1 MSVAMMSA
9 DVDTEAVKAVAAA
22 VSSTKCLLF
31 LGAGVHSAPP
41 EGSPYAYPDE
51 ARPPLGSALSELL
64 AESCGLVNEYPNES
78 HKNLGRVSL
87 FYETLKSRK
96 ELVDAIRTAVH
107 TGKRP
112 SPILHALAEL
122 DFPLV
127 ITTNYDKLFERA
139 LVVAD
144 KDPQLS
150 VYSKSGVEPTVNYEP
165 TCREPLLL
173 KIHGDVDHQESIVV
187 TDEDYIHFI
196 LRMGDID
203 PFKPAS
209 LSVRAHLLSWPTL
222 FVGYSLL
229 DYNLR
234 LLFQTLRWHVDL
246 SRIPSMYSVDAY
258 ADPLIVEVLEHQRRY
273 VKFIVQDVWT
283 FVPALYRAIQ
293 GKEMP
298 DYRG

>member
-1 MSVAMMSA
+1 M
-9 DVDTEAVKAVAAA
+9 
-22 VSSTKCLLF
+22 
-31 LGAGVHSAPP
+31 
-41 EGSPYAYPDE
+41 
-51 ARPPLGSALSELL
+51 LSEHL
-64 AESCGLVNEYPNES
+64 AAKCGLEEKYPGES
-78 HKNLGRVSL
+78 HRNLGRVSL

-96 ELVDAIRTAVH
+96 DLVDEIRAAVH
-107 TGKRP
+107 ADKRP
-112 SPILHALAEL
+112 SPVLHALAEL

-139 LVVAD
+139 LVQVG

-150 VYSKSGVEPTVNYEP
+150 VYSKSGAEPTVDYEP
-165 TCREPLLL
+165 KGDRPVVV
-173 KIHGDVDHQESIVV
+173 KIHGDVEHQESIVV
-187 TDEDYIHFI
+187 TDEDYIHFV

-209 LSVRAHLLSWPTL
+209 LSVRFHLLTWPTL
-222 FVGYSLL
+222 FLGYSLL

-246 SRIPSMYSVDAY
+246 SRIPNMYSVDPC

-273 VKFIVQDVWT
+273 VKFIVEDVWT
-283 FVPALYRAIQ
+283 FVPALYRTVV

>member
-1 MSVAMMSA
+1 MFS
-9 DVDTEAVKAVAAA
+9 DLDPEAVKAVATPVADG
-22 VSSTKCLLF
+22 KCLLF

-41 EGSPYAYPDE
+41 EGSAYTYPDDV
-51 ARPPLGSALSELL
+51 RPPLGSTLSESL
-64 AESCGLVNEYPNES
+64 AEKCGLASKYPNES
-78 HKNLGRVSL
+78 QRNLGRVSL

-96 ELVDAIRTAVH
+96 ELVDEIRDAVQ

-139 LVVAD
+139 LVLSD
-144 KDPQLS
+144 KEPQLT
-150 VYSKSGVEPTVNYEP
+150 VYSKSGAEPTVNYEP
-165 TCREPLLL
+165 TSKEPLLL

-196 LRMGDID
+196 LRMGDLD

-209 LSVRAHLLSWPTL
+209 LSVRSHLLTWPTL

-234 LLFQTLRWHVDL
+234 LLFQTLRWKVDL
-246 SRIPSMYSVDAY
+246 SMIPSMYSVDPY
-258 ADPLIVEVLEHQRRY
+258 ADPLIVEVMEHRRRY
-273 VKFIVQDVWT
+273 VKFIAQDVWT
-283 FVPALYRAIQ
+283 FVPALYKEVR

-298 DYRG
+298 DYRR